1 MAMTPAMESIFANAQ
16 QNAASLIETA
26 TLAINA
32 KVNTVEEAEAM
43 IQELSSEAV
52 KYNELLTCIM
62 NAMRQVES
70 GDMQKEEAAGIIA
83 PAVKE
88 LKDKCTAL
96 KIANVEAPGDDI
108 TEDEIATLRELII
121 GAKAAAEDRL
131 VAIRL
136 CDDCKVDPEV
146 ENELNPPEENG
157 EAFEFDPATEGI
169 ASFIQKMHTK
179 KVNKAKVTVLMD
191 SLKDKKT
198 DVIVKKVV
206 DAMKP
211 ALVAGADGLS
221 AIKRDVDEMQK
232 ADGGDPSKYEG
243 KLSSFDCVVKTISGV
258 GVGYIPDNPS
268 EGTGLAWIAVP
279 TKDRKGN
286 VVGTVIT
293 VRTACEYILNPI
305 KESEVTEAM
314 EAYEEIA
321 EEATILAAQYVNTTE
336 CKTAKALYQ
345 NAKKLYSMGSK
356 DKALEYMKKAE
367 ALYKSCLKKL
377 LTESGKFEKAE
388 RTDTIKKL
396 NSSSAIRHNVT
407 RTDSLSFAIARS
419 KLENKIDRCT
429 AHILQWTTKA
439 GKETYQQTLDQLK
452 ADREQAKAAKKAA
465 KATTE
470 SLNEMED
477 FSMDFTEAYESYIDS
492 TMMEY
497 VDYEAATEGANT
509 DARKLRKNYAKEVR
523 KLSKEAKKNYKAGN
537 YTAAKNMYNQC
548 ADMAKQL
555 AADVNSIKQTVGQ
568 VQIGNILHQLKVFG
582 SCLMVGGLITSIKE
596 DQNKIQNQINAL
608 NNAGGSMSNA
618 DLNKYTRD
626 IINYANKMAD
636 KFKKLADKA
645 AKGELASVTATESFD
660 YSEFMF
666 ACESMM
672 DELQME
678 LDTAYAMESDG
689 EESDSSDAAPSKI
702 SSKLRGLFSKL
713 AKAVKHG
720 DDAEADKIESEINDT
735 VDQIDESADSEEKK
749 KGMST
754 ATKVGMA
761 AAAAA
766 LIATGAVVAGKA
778 MKKKAGGSS
787 SSGST
792 ALVPIPAGKMALKQ
806 AAKTVRAQKPIP
818 TTAIVDGKKVGSR
831 GIGKKVAAGAGAA
844 AAITGAAVGGK
855 KLYDRAKAKKAAKD
869 ATENA
874 EEAYG
879 IPAYDMYELIMEAF
893 DSADDYD
900 TSDEGFAA
908 QLEAM
913 FD

>member
-157 EAFEFDPATEGI
+157 EAFDGDVSME
-169 ASFIQKMHTK
+169 SF
-179 KVNKAKVTVLMD
+179 
-191 SLKDKKT
+191 
-198 DVIVKKVV
+198 
-206 DAMKP
+206 
-211 ALVAGADGLS
+211 
-221 AIKRDVDEMQK
+221 
-232 ADGGDPSKYEG
+232 
-243 KLSSFDCVVKTISGV
+243 
-258 GVGYIPDNPS
+258 
-268 EGTGLAWIAVP
+268 
-279 TKDRKGN
+279 
-286 VVGTVIT
+286 
-293 VRTACEYILNPI
+293 
-305 KESEVTEAM
+305 
-314 EAYEEIA
+314 EEIA
-321 EEATILAAQYVNTTE
+321 IEAANLASKYVNTTE

-367 ALYKSCLKKL
+367 ALYKGCLKKL

-388 RTDTIKKL
+388 RTDTIKTL

-452 ADREQAKAAKKAA
+452 ADREQAKTAKKAA

-582 SCLMVGGLITSIKE
+582 SCLMVGGLITAIKE

-645 AKGELASVTATESFD
+645 AKGELSSVTATESFD

-818 TTAIVDGKKVGSR
+818 TTAIVDGKKVGGR
-831 GIGKKVAAGAGAA
+831 GIGKKVAAGVGAA
-844 AAITGAAVGGK
+844 AATAGAAVGGK

-869 ATENA
+869 AAENA

-893 DSADDYD
+893 DSADEDYD

>member
-1 MAMTPAMESIFANAQ
+1 
-16 QNAASLIETA
+16 
-26 TLAINA
+26 
-32 KVNTVEEAEAM
+32 
-43 IQELSSEAV
+43 
-52 KYNELLTCIM
+52 
-62 NAMRQVES
+62 
-70 GDMQKEEAAGIIA
+70 
-83 PAVKE
+83 
-88 LKDKCTAL
+88 
-96 KIANVEAPGDDI
+96 
-108 TEDEIATLRELII
+108 
-121 GAKAAAEDRL
+121 
-131 VAIRL
+131 
-136 CDDCKVDPEV
+136 
-146 ENELNPPEENG
+146 
-157 EAFEFDPATEGI
+157 
-169 ASFIQKMHTK
+169 
-179 KVNKAKVTVLMD
+179 
-191 SLKDKKT
+191 
-198 DVIVKKVV
+198 
-206 DAMKP
+206 
-211 ALVAGADGLS
+211 
-221 AIKRDVDEMQK
+221 
-232 ADGGDPSKYEG
+232 
-243 KLSSFDCVVKTISGV
+243 
-258 GVGYIPDNPS
+258 
-268 EGTGLAWIAVP
+268 
-279 TKDRKGN
+279 
-286 VVGTVIT
+286 
-293 VRTACEYILNPI
+293 
-305 KESEVTEAM
+305 
-314 EAYEEIA
+314 
-321 EEATILAAQYVNTTE
+321 
-336 CKTAKALYQ
+336 
-345 NAKKLYSMGSK
+345 
-356 DKALEYMKKAE
+356 
-367 ALYKSCLKKL
+367 
-377 LTESGKFEKAE
+377 
-388 RTDTIKKL
+388 
-396 NSSSAIRHNVT
+396 
-407 RTDSLSFAIARS
+407 
-419 KLENKIDRCT
+419 
-429 AHILQWTTKA
+429 
-439 GKETYQQTLDQLK
+439 
-452 ADREQAKAAKKAA
+452 
-465 KATTE
+465 
-470 SLNEMED
+470 
-477 FSMDFTEAYESYIDS
+477 MDFTEAYESYIDS

-523 KLSKEAKKNYKAGN
+523 KLAKEAKKNYKAGN

-568 VQIGNILHQLKVFG
+568 VQIGNILHQLKVIG
-582 SCLMVGGLITSIKE
+582 STLLIGGLITNIKE

-787 SSGST
+787 T
-792 ALVPIPAGKMALKQ
+792 ALVPVPAGKMALKQ

-818 TTAIVDGKKVGSR
+818 TTAIVDGKKVGGR
-831 GIGKKVAAGAGAA
+831 GIGKKVAAGVGAA
-844 AAITGAAVGGK
+844 AATAGAAVGGK

-869 ATENA
+869 AAENA

-893 DSADDYD
+893 DSADEDYD

>member
-146 ENELNPPEENG
+146 ENELNPPEEHG
-157 EAFEFDPATEGI
+157 DAFEFDPATEGI
-169 ASFIQKMHTK
+169 SGFVQKMHAK
-179 KVNKAKVTVLMD
+179 KVDKAKVTVLMD

-198 DVIVKKVV
+198 EAIVKKAI

-211 ALVAGADGLS
+211 SLVSGAEGLN
-221 AIKRDVDEMQK
+221 AVKRDVTELQNVD
-232 ADGGDPSKYEG
+232 GDPSKFEG
-243 KLSSFDCVVKTISGV
+243 RLSSFDYVVKTISGV
-258 GVGYIPDNPS
+258 GVGYIPADPS
-268 EGTGLAWIAVP
+268 NGTGLAQIMVP
-279 TKDRKGN
+279 TKNRKGEIE
-286 VVGTVIT
+286 GTVMT
-293 VRTACEYILNPI
+293 VRHVCELILNPI
-305 KESEVTEAM
+305 KEADVTEAM
-314 EAYEEIA
+314 EAYEDIA
-321 EEATILAAQYVNTTE
+321 EEATFLASKYVNTTE

-367 ALYKSCLKKL
+367 ALYKGCLKKL

-465 KATTE
+465 KATE
-470 SLNEMED
+470 NYEMED
-477 FSMDFTEAYESYIDS
+477 N
-492 TMMEY
+492 TMF
-497 VDYEAATEGANT
+497 
-509 DARKLRKNYAKEVR
+509 NY
-523 KLSKEAKKNYKAGN
+523 
-537 YTAAKNMYNQC
+537 
-548 ADMAKQL
+548 D
-555 AADVNSIKQTVGQ
+555 
-568 VQIGNILHQLKVFG
+568 
-582 SCLMVGGLITSIKE
+582 
-596 DQNKIQNQINAL
+596 
-608 NNAGGSMSNA
+608 
-618 DLNKYTRD
+618 
-626 IINYANKMAD
+626 
-636 KFKKLADKA
+636 
-645 AKGELASVTATESFD
+645 
-660 YSEFMF
+660 EFMF
-666 ACESMM
+666 AAESYM
-672 DELQME
+672 DELQLE
-678 LDTAYAMESDG
+678 LDTDFAMEADG
-689 EESDSSDAAPSKI
+689 VEDTSEAPSTI
-702 SSKLRGLFSKL
+702 ANKLRSAL
-713 AKAVKHG
+713 AKFKSAFKRG
-720 DDAEADKIESEINDT
+720 DKAAAEEAQKEVEAAADEMAAAEDG
-735 VDQIDESADSEEKK
+735 ADEKK
-749 KGMST
+749 KSGLSKAAKIGLT
-754 ATKVGMA
+754 AAGTVAAVAGLTAAGIAISQKAKGEKVDIKGGAKAIKQTIGTAMHNFSENQKNA
-761 AAAAA
+761 AASRAVGREEAKQAKLEERNRRADQYFIDQTEKGRAAQIAKDNKAAA
-766 LIATGAVVAGKA
+766 KYN
-778 MKKKAGGSS
+778 
-787 SSGST
+787 
-792 ALVPIPAGKMALKQ
+792 
-806 AAKTVRAQKPIP
+806 AQK
-818 TTAIVDGKKVGSR
+818 VKD
-831 GIGKKVAAGAGAA
+831 
-844 AAITGAAVGGK
+844 
-855 KLYDRAKAKKAAKD
+855 AKKAAKAAD
-869 ATENA
+869 KLAKIQA
-874 EEAYG
+874 KKA
-879 IPAYDMYELIMEAF
+879 AKAAKEAF
-893 DSADDYD
+893 GVSEFDAYEVILEAI
-900 TSDEGFAA
+900 TSDMIDDADA
-908 QLEAM
+908 DLASAIEAM
-913 FD
+913 L

>member
-146 ENELNPPEENG
+146 ENELNPPEEHG
-157 EAFEFDPATEGI
+157 DAFEFDPATEGI
-169 ASFIQKMHTK
+169 SGFVQKMHAK
-179 KVNKAKVTVLMD
+179 KVDKAKVTVLMD

-198 DVIVKKVV
+198 EAIVKKAI

-211 ALVAGADGLS
+211 SLVSGAEGLN
-221 AIKRDVDEMQK
+221 AVKRDVTELQNVD
-232 ADGGDPSKYEG
+232 GDPSKFEG
-243 KLSSFDCVVKTISGV
+243 RLSSFDYVVKTISGV
-258 GVGYIPDNPS
+258 GVGYIPADPS
-268 EGTGLAWIAVP
+268 NGTGLAQIMVP
-279 TKDRKGN
+279 TKNRKGEIE
-286 VVGTVIT
+286 GTVMT
-293 VRTACEYILNPI
+293 VRHVCELILNPI
-305 KESEVTEAM
+305 KEADVTEAM
-314 EAYEEIA
+314 EAYEDIA
-321 EEATILAAQYVNTTE
+321 EEATFLASKYVNTTE

-367 ALYKSCLKKL
+367 ALYKGCLKKL

-523 KLSKEAKKNYKAGN
+523 KLAKEAKKNYKAGN

-568 VQIGNILHQLKVFG
+568 VQIGNILHQLKVIG
-582 SCLMVGGLITSIKE
+582 STLLIGGLITNIKE

-818 TTAIVDGKKVGSR
+818 TTAIVDGKKVGGR
-831 GIGKKVAAGAGAA
+831 GIGKKVAAGVGAA
-844 AAITGAAVGGK
+844 AATAGAAVGGK

-869 ATENA
+869 AAENA

>member
-32 KVNTVEEAEAM
+32 KVNTIEEAEAM

-52 KYNELLTCIM
+52 KFNELLTCIM

-169 ASFIQKMHTK
+169 SSFIQKMHAK

-198 DVIVKKVV
+198 DAIVKKVI

-221 AIKRDVDEMQK
+221 VIKHDVDEMQK
-232 ADGGDPSKYEG
+232 ADGGDASKFEG

-258 GVGYIPDNPS
+258 GVGYIPENPS
-268 EGTGLAWIAVP
+268 DGTGLAWIAVP

-286 VVGTVIT
+286 VISTVIT

-321 EEATILAAQYVNTTE
+321 EEAAFLAAQYVNTTE

-356 DKALEYMKKAE
+356 EKALEYMKKAKD
-367 ALYKSCLKKL
+367 LYDKCLKKL
-377 LTESGKFEKAE
+377 LNESGKFERAE
-388 RTDTIKKL
+388 RVDPIKKHGGT
-396 NSSSAIRHNVT
+396 ATIRHNVT
-407 RTDSLSFAIARS
+407 RTDSLTFAIARS

-465 KATTE
+465 KATE
-470 SLNEMED
+470 NYEMED
-477 FSMDFTEAYESYIDS
+477 N
-492 TMMEY
+492 TMF
-497 VDYEAATEGANT
+497 
-509 DARKLRKNYAKEVR
+509 NY
-523 KLSKEAKKNYKAGN
+523 
-537 YTAAKNMYNQC
+537 
-548 ADMAKQL
+548 D
-555 AADVNSIKQTVGQ
+555 
-568 VQIGNILHQLKVFG
+568 
-582 SCLMVGGLITSIKE
+582 
-596 DQNKIQNQINAL
+596 
-608 NNAGGSMSNA
+608 
-618 DLNKYTRD
+618 
-626 IINYANKMAD
+626 
-636 KFKKLADKA
+636 
-645 AKGELASVTATESFD
+645 
-660 YSEFMF
+660 EFMF
-666 ACESMM
+666 AAESYM
-672 DELQME
+672 DELQLE
-678 LDTAYAMESDG
+678 LDTDFAMEADG
-689 EESDSSDAAPSKI
+689 VEDTSEAPSTI
-702 SSKLRGLFSKL
+702 ANKLRSAL
-713 AKAVKHG
+713 AKFKSAFKRG
-720 DDAEADKIESEINDT
+720 DKAAAEEAQKEVEAAADEMAAAEDG
-735 VDQIDESADSEEKK
+735 ADEKK
-749 KGMST
+749 KSGLSKAAKIGLT
-754 ATKVGMA
+754 AAGTVAAVAGLTAAGIAISQKAKGEKVDIKGGAKAIKQTIGTAMHNFSENQKNA
-761 AAAAA
+761 AASRAVGREEAKQAKLEERNRRADQYFIDQTEKGRAAQIAKDNKAAA
-766 LIATGAVVAGKA
+766 KYN
-778 MKKKAGGSS
+778 
-787 SSGST
+787 
-792 ALVPIPAGKMALKQ
+792 
-806 AAKTVRAQKPIP
+806 AQK
-818 TTAIVDGKKVGSR
+818 VKD
-831 GIGKKVAAGAGAA
+831 
-844 AAITGAAVGGK
+844 
-855 KLYDRAKAKKAAKD
+855 AKKAAKAAD
-869 ATENA
+869 KLAKIQA
-874 EEAYG
+874 KKA
-879 IPAYDMYELIMEAF
+879 AKAAKEAF
-893 DSADDYD
+893 GISEFDAYEVILEAITADDIDTYD
-900 TSDEGFAA
+900 ADLTSAIESM
-908 QLEAM
+908 L
-913 FD
+913 

>member
-32 KVNTVEEAEAM
+32 KVNTIEEAEAM

-52 KYNELLTCIM
+52 KFNELLTCIM

-121 GAKAAAEDRL
+121 GTKAAAEDRL

-169 ASFIQKMHTK
+169 SSFIQKMHAK

-198 DVIVKKVV
+198 EAIVKKVV

-221 AIKRDVDEMQK
+221 TIKHDVDEMQK
-232 ADGGDPSKYEG
+232 ADGGDASKYEG
-243 KLSSFDCVVKTISGV
+243 KLSSFDYVVKTISGV
-258 GVGYIPDNPS
+258 GVGYIPENPS
-268 EGTGLAWIAVP
+268 EGTGLAQIMVP
-279 TKDRKGN
+279 TKDRKDN

-321 EEATILAAQYVNTTE
+321 EEAAFLAAQYVNTTE

-356 DKALEYMKKAE
+356 EKALEYMKKAKD
-367 ALYKSCLKKL
+367 LYDKCLKKL
-377 LTESGKFEKAE
+377 LNESGKFERAE
-388 RTDTIKKL
+388 RVDPIKKHGGT
-396 NSSSAIRHNVT
+396 ATIRHNVT
-407 RTDSLSFAIARS
+407 RTDSLTFAIARS

-465 KATTE
+465 KATE
-470 SLNEMED
+470 NYEMED
-477 FSMDFTEAYESYIDS
+477 N
-492 TMMEY
+492 TMF
-497 VDYEAATEGANT
+497 
-509 DARKLRKNYAKEVR
+509 NY
-523 KLSKEAKKNYKAGN
+523 
-537 YTAAKNMYNQC
+537 
-548 ADMAKQL
+548 D
-555 AADVNSIKQTVGQ
+555 
-568 VQIGNILHQLKVFG
+568 
-582 SCLMVGGLITSIKE
+582 
-596 DQNKIQNQINAL
+596 
-608 NNAGGSMSNA
+608 
-618 DLNKYTRD
+618 
-626 IINYANKMAD
+626 
-636 KFKKLADKA
+636 
-645 AKGELASVTATESFD
+645 
-660 YSEFMF
+660 EFMF
-666 ACESMM
+666 AAESYM
-672 DELQME
+672 DELQLE
-678 LDTAYAMESDG
+678 LDTDFAMEADG
-689 EESDSSDAAPSKI
+689 VEDTSEAPSTI
-702 SSKLRGLFSKL
+702 ANKLRSAL
-713 AKAVKHG
+713 AKFKSAFKRG
-720 DDAEADKIESEINDT
+720 DKAAAEEAQKEVEAAADEMAAAEDG
-735 VDQIDESADSEEKK
+735 ADEKK
-749 KGMST
+749 KSGLSKAAKIGLT
-754 ATKVGMA
+754 AAGTVAAVAGLTAAGIAISQKAKGEKVDIKGGAKAIKQTIGTAMHNFSENQKNA
-761 AAAAA
+761 AASRAVGREEAKQAKLEERNRRADQYFIDQTEKGRAAQIAKDNKAAA
-766 LIATGAVVAGKA
+766 KYN
-778 MKKKAGGSS
+778 
-787 SSGST
+787 
-792 ALVPIPAGKMALKQ
+792 
-806 AAKTVRAQKPIP
+806 AQK
-818 TTAIVDGKKVGSR
+818 VKD
-831 GIGKKVAAGAGAA
+831 
-844 AAITGAAVGGK
+844 
-855 KLYDRAKAKKAAKD
+855 AKKAAKAAD
-869 ATENA
+869 KLAKIQA
-874 EEAYG
+874 KKA
-879 IPAYDMYELIMEAF
+879 AKAAKEAF
-893 DSADDYD
+893 GVSEFDAYEVILEAI
-900 TSDEGFAA
+900 TSDMIDDADADLASAIESM
-908 QLEAM
+908 L
-913 FD
+913 

>member
-32 KVNTVEEAEAM
+32 KVNTIEEAEAM

-52 KYNELLTCIM
+52 KFNELLTCIM

-198 DVIVKKVV
+198 EAIVKKVI

-232 ADGGDPSKYEG
+232 ADGGDASKYEG

-286 VVGTVIT
+286 AVSTVIT

-321 EEATILAAQYVNTTE
+321 EEAAFLAHQYVNTTE

-356 DKALEYMKKAE
+356 EKALEYMKKAKD
-367 ALYKSCLKKL
+367 LYDKCLKKL
-377 LTESGKFEKAE
+377 LNESGKFERAE
-388 RTDTIKKL
+388 RVDPIKKHGGT
-396 NSSSAIRHNVT
+396 ATIRHNVT
-407 RTDSLSFAIARS
+407 RTDSLTFAIARS

-465 KATTE
+465 KATE
-470 SLNEMED
+470 NYEMED
-477 FSMDFTEAYESYIDS
+477 N
-492 TMMEY
+492 TMF
-497 VDYEAATEGANT
+497 
-509 DARKLRKNYAKEVR
+509 NY
-523 KLSKEAKKNYKAGN
+523 
-537 YTAAKNMYNQC
+537 
-548 ADMAKQL
+548 D
-555 AADVNSIKQTVGQ
+555 
-568 VQIGNILHQLKVFG
+568 
-582 SCLMVGGLITSIKE
+582 
-596 DQNKIQNQINAL
+596 
-608 NNAGGSMSNA
+608 
-618 DLNKYTRD
+618 
-626 IINYANKMAD
+626 
-636 KFKKLADKA
+636 
-645 AKGELASVTATESFD
+645 
-660 YSEFMF
+660 EFMF
-666 ACESMM
+666 AAESYM
-672 DELQME
+672 DELQLE
-678 LDTAYAMESDG
+678 LDTDFAMEADG
-689 EESDSSDAAPSKI
+689 VEDTSEAPSTI
-702 SSKLRGLFSKL
+702 ANKLRSAL
-713 AKAVKHG
+713 AKFKSAFKRG
-720 DDAEADKIESEINDT
+720 DKAAAEEAQKEVEAAADEMAAAEDG
-735 VDQIDESADSEEKK
+735 ADEKK
-749 KGMST
+749 KSGLSKAAKIGLT
-754 ATKVGMA
+754 AAGTVAAVAGLTAAGIAISQKAKGEKVDIKGGAKAIKQTIGTAMHNFSENQKNA
-761 AAAAA
+761 AASRAVGREEAKQAKLEERNRRADQYFIDQTEKGRAAQIAKDNKAAA
-766 LIATGAVVAGKA
+766 KYN
-778 MKKKAGGSS
+778 
-787 SSGST
+787 
-792 ALVPIPAGKMALKQ
+792 
-806 AAKTVRAQKPIP
+806 AQK
-818 TTAIVDGKKVGSR
+818 VKD
-831 GIGKKVAAGAGAA
+831 
-844 AAITGAAVGGK
+844 
-855 KLYDRAKAKKAAKD
+855 AKKAAKAAD
-869 ATENA
+869 KLAKIQA
-874 EEAYG
+874 KKA
-879 IPAYDMYELIMEAF
+879 AKAAKEAF
-893 DSADDYD
+893 GVSEFDAYEVILEAI
-900 TSDEGFAA
+900 TSDMIDDADA
-908 QLEAM
+908 DLASAIEAM
-913 FD
+913 L

>member
-32 KVNTVEEAEAM
+32 KVNTIEEAEAM

-52 KYNELLTCIM
+52 KFNELLTCIM

-169 ASFIQKMHTK
+169 SSFIQKMHAK

-198 DVIVKKVV
+198 EAIVKKVV

-232 ADGGDPSKYEG
+232 VDGDPSKFEG

-258 GVGYIPDNPS
+258 GVGYIPENPS
-268 EGTGLAWIAVP
+268 DGTGLAWIAVP

-286 VVGTVIT
+286 VISTVIT

-321 EEATILAAQYVNTTE
+321 EEAAFLAAQYVNTTE

-356 DKALEYMKKAE
+356 EKALEYMKKAKD
-367 ALYKSCLKKL
+367 LYDKCLKKL
-377 LTESGKFEKAE
+377 LNESGKFERAE
-388 RTDTIKKL
+388 RVDPIKKHGGT
-396 NSSSAIRHNVT
+396 ATIRHNVT
-407 RTDSLSFAIARS
+407 RTDSLTFAIARS

-465 KATTE
+465 KATE
-470 SLNEMED
+470 NYEMED
-477 FSMDFTEAYESYIDS
+477 N
-492 TMMEY
+492 TMF
-497 VDYEAATEGANT
+497 
-509 DARKLRKNYAKEVR
+509 NY
-523 KLSKEAKKNYKAGN
+523 
-537 YTAAKNMYNQC
+537 
-548 ADMAKQL
+548 D
-555 AADVNSIKQTVGQ
+555 
-568 VQIGNILHQLKVFG
+568 
-582 SCLMVGGLITSIKE
+582 
-596 DQNKIQNQINAL
+596 
-608 NNAGGSMSNA
+608 
-618 DLNKYTRD
+618 
-626 IINYANKMAD
+626 
-636 KFKKLADKA
+636 
-645 AKGELASVTATESFD
+645 
-660 YSEFMF
+660 EFMF
-666 ACESMM
+666 AAESYM
-672 DELQME
+672 DELQLE
-678 LDTAYAMESDG
+678 LDTDFAMEADG
-689 EESDSSDAAPSKI
+689 VEDTSEAPSTI
-702 SSKLRGLFSKL
+702 ANKLRSAL
-713 AKAVKHG
+713 AKFKSAFKRG
-720 DDAEADKIESEINDT
+720 DKAAAEEAQKEVEAAADEMAAAEDG
-735 VDQIDESADSEEKK
+735 ADEKK
-749 KGMST
+749 KSGLSKAAKIGLT
-754 ATKVGMA
+754 AAGTVAAVAGLTAAGIAISQKAKGEKVDIKGGAKAIKQTIGTAMHNFSENQKNA
-761 AAAAA
+761 AASRAVGREEAKQAKLEERNRRADQYFIDQTEKGRAAQIAKDNKAAA
-766 LIATGAVVAGKA
+766 KYN
-778 MKKKAGGSS
+778 
-787 SSGST
+787 
-792 ALVPIPAGKMALKQ
+792 
-806 AAKTVRAQKPIP
+806 AQK
-818 TTAIVDGKKVGSR
+818 VKD
-831 GIGKKVAAGAGAA
+831 
-844 AAITGAAVGGK
+844 
-855 KLYDRAKAKKAAKD
+855 AKKAAKAAD
-869 ATENA
+869 KLAKIQA
-874 EEAYG
+874 KKA
-879 IPAYDMYELIMEAF
+879 AKAAKEAF
-893 DSADDYD
+893 GVSEFDAYEVILEAI
-900 TSDEGFAA
+900 TSDMIDDADA
-908 QLEAM
+908 DLASAIEAM
-913 FD
+913 L

>member
-32 KVNTVEEAEAM
+32 KVNTIEEAEAM

-52 KYNELLTCIM
+52 KFNELLTCIM

-232 ADGGDPSKYEG
+232 ADGGDASKYED
-243 KLSSFDCVVKTISGV
+243 KLSSFDYVVKTISGV
-258 GVGYIPDNPS
+258 GVGYIPENPS
-268 EGTGLAWIAVP
+268 KGTGLAQIMVP

-286 VVGTVIT
+286 VIGTVIT

-345 NAKKLYSMGSK
+345 NAKKLYSIGSK
-356 DKALEYMKKAE
+356 EKALEYMKKAKS
-367 ALYKSCLKKL
+367 LYEGCLKKL
-377 LTESGKFEKAE
+377 LNESGKFEKAE
-388 RTDTIKKL
+388 RTDTIKK
-396 NSSSAIRHNVT
+396 NSGTSAIRHNVT
-407 RTDSLSFAIARS
+407 RTDSLTFAIARS
-419 KLENKIDRCT
+419 KLETKIDRCT

-465 KATTE
+465 KANE
-470 SLNEMED
+470 NYEMED
-477 FSMDFTEAYESYIDS
+477 N
-492 TMMEY
+492 TMF
-497 VDYEAATEGANT
+497 
-509 DARKLRKNYAKEVR
+509 NY
-523 KLSKEAKKNYKAGN
+523 
-537 YTAAKNMYNQC
+537 
-548 ADMAKQL
+548 D
-555 AADVNSIKQTVGQ
+555 
-568 VQIGNILHQLKVFG
+568 
-582 SCLMVGGLITSIKE
+582 
-596 DQNKIQNQINAL
+596 
-608 NNAGGSMSNA
+608 
-618 DLNKYTRD
+618 
-626 IINYANKMAD
+626 
-636 KFKKLADKA
+636 
-645 AKGELASVTATESFD
+645 
-660 YSEFMF
+660 EFMF
-666 ACESMM
+666 AAESYM
-672 DELQME
+672 DELQLE
-678 LDTAYAMESDG
+678 LDTDFAMEADG
-689 EESDSSDAAPSKI
+689 VEDTSEAPSTI
-702 SSKLRGLFSKL
+702 ANKLRSAL
-713 AKAVKHG
+713 AKFKSAFKRG
-720 DDAEADKIESEINDT
+720 DKAAAEEAQKEVEAAADEMAAAEDG
-735 VDQIDESADSEEKK
+735 ADEKK
-749 KGMST
+749 KSGLSKAAKIGLT
-754 ATKVGMA
+754 AAGTVAAVAGLTAAGIAISQKAKGEKVDIKGGAKAIKQTIGTAMHNFSENQKNA
-761 AAAAA
+761 AASRAVGREEAKQAKLEERNRRADQYFIDQTEKGHAAQIAKDNKAAA
-766 LIATGAVVAGKA
+766 KYN
-778 MKKKAGGSS
+778 
-787 SSGST
+787 
-792 ALVPIPAGKMALKQ
+792 
-806 AAKTVRAQKPIP
+806 AQK
-818 TTAIVDGKKVGSR
+818 VKD
-831 GIGKKVAAGAGAA
+831 
-844 AAITGAAVGGK
+844 
-855 KLYDRAKAKKAAKD
+855 AKKAAKAAD
-869 ATENA
+869 KLAKIQA
-874 EEAYG
+874 KKA
-879 IPAYDMYELIMEAF
+879 AKAAKEAF
-893 DSADDYD
+893 GISEFDAYEVILEAI
-900 TSDEGFAA
+900 TSDMIDDADA
-908 QLEAM
+908 DLASAIEAM
-913 FD
+913 L

>member
-32 KVNTVEEAEAM
+32 KVNTIEEAEAM

-52 KYNELLTCIM
+52 KFNELLTCIM

-169 ASFIQKMHTK
+169 SSFIQKMHAK

-198 DVIVKKVV
+198 DAIVKKVV

-232 ADGGDPSKYEG
+232 ADGGDASKYEG

-258 GVGYIPDNPS
+258 GVGYIPENPS
-268 EGTGLAWIAVP
+268 DGTGLAWIAVP

-286 VVGTVIT
+286 VISTVIT

-356 DKALEYMKKAE
+356 EKALEYMKKAKD
-367 ALYKSCLKKL
+367 LYDKCLKKL
-377 LTESGKFEKAE
+377 LNESGKFERAE
-388 RTDTIKKL
+388 RVDPIKKHGGT
-396 NSSSAIRHNVT
+396 ATIRHNVT
-407 RTDSLSFAIARS
+407 RTDSLTFAIARS

-465 KATTE
+465 KATE
-470 SLNEMED
+470 NYEMED
-477 FSMDFTEAYESYIDS
+477 N
-492 TMMEY
+492 TMF
-497 VDYEAATEGANT
+497 
-509 DARKLRKNYAKEVR
+509 NY
-523 KLSKEAKKNYKAGN
+523 
-537 YTAAKNMYNQC
+537 
-548 ADMAKQL
+548 D
-555 AADVNSIKQTVGQ
+555 
-568 VQIGNILHQLKVFG
+568 
-582 SCLMVGGLITSIKE
+582 
-596 DQNKIQNQINAL
+596 
-608 NNAGGSMSNA
+608 
-618 DLNKYTRD
+618 
-626 IINYANKMAD
+626 
-636 KFKKLADKA
+636 
-645 AKGELASVTATESFD
+645 
-660 YSEFMF
+660 EFMF
-666 ACESMM
+666 AAESYM
-672 DELQME
+672 DELQLE
-678 LDTAYAMESDG
+678 LDTDFAMEADG
-689 EESDSSDAAPSKI
+689 VEDTSEAPSTI
-702 SSKLRGLFSKL
+702 ANKLRSAL
-713 AKAVKHG
+713 AKFKSAFKRG
-720 DDAEADKIESEINDT
+720 DKAAAEEAQKEVEAAADEMAAAEDG
-735 VDQIDESADSEEKK
+735 ADEKK
-749 KGMST
+749 KSGLSKAAKIGLT
-754 ATKVGMA
+754 AAGTVAAVAGLTAAGIAISQKAKGEKVDIKGGAKAIKQTIGTAMHNFSENQKNA
-761 AAAAA
+761 AASRAVGREEAKQAKLEERNRRADQYFIDQTDKGRAAQIAKDNKAAA
-766 LIATGAVVAGKA
+766 KYN
-778 MKKKAGGSS
+778 
-787 SSGST
+787 
-792 ALVPIPAGKMALKQ
+792 
-806 AAKTVRAQKPIP
+806 AQK
-818 TTAIVDGKKVGSR
+818 VKD
-831 GIGKKVAAGAGAA
+831 
-844 AAITGAAVGGK
+844 
-855 KLYDRAKAKKAAKD
+855 AKKAAKAAD
-869 ATENA
+869 KLAKIQA
-874 EEAYG
+874 KKA
-879 IPAYDMYELIMEAF
+879 AKAAKEAF
-893 DSADDYD
+893 GVSEFDAYEVILEAI
-900 TSDEGFAA
+900 TSDMIDDADA
-908 QLEAM
+908 DLASAIEAM
-913 FD
+913 L

>member
-1 MAMTPAMESIFANAQ
+1 
-16 QNAASLIETA
+16 
-26 TLAINA
+26 
-32 KVNTVEEAEAM
+32 
-43 IQELSSEAV
+43 
-52 KYNELLTCIM
+52 
-62 NAMRQVES
+62 
-70 GDMQKEEAAGIIA
+70 
-83 PAVKE
+83 
-88 LKDKCTAL
+88 
-96 KIANVEAPGDDI
+96 
-108 TEDEIATLRELII
+108 
-121 GAKAAAEDRL
+121 
-131 VAIRL
+131 
-136 CDDCKVDPEV
+136 
-146 ENELNPPEENG
+146 
-157 EAFEFDPATEGI
+157 
-169 ASFIQKMHTK
+169 
-179 KVNKAKVTVLMD
+179 
-191 SLKDKKT
+191 
-198 DVIVKKVV
+198 
-206 DAMKP
+206 
-211 ALVAGADGLS
+211 
-221 AIKRDVDEMQK
+221 
-232 ADGGDPSKYEG
+232 
-243 KLSSFDCVVKTISGV
+243 
-258 GVGYIPDNPS
+258 
-268 EGTGLAWIAVP
+268 
-279 TKDRKGN
+279 
-286 VVGTVIT
+286 
-293 VRTACEYILNPI
+293 
-305 KESEVTEAM
+305 
-314 EAYEEIA
+314 
-321 EEATILAAQYVNTTE
+321 
-336 CKTAKALYQ
+336 
-345 NAKKLYSMGSK
+345 
-356 DKALEYMKKAE
+356 
-367 ALYKSCLKKL
+367 
-377 LTESGKFEKAE
+377 
-388 RTDTIKKL
+388 
-396 NSSSAIRHNVT
+396 
-407 RTDSLSFAIARS
+407 
-419 KLENKIDRCT
+419 
-429 AHILQWTTKA
+429 
-439 GKETYQQTLDQLK
+439 
-452 ADREQAKAAKKAA
+452 
-465 KATTE
+465 
-470 SLNEMED
+470 
-477 FSMDFTEAYESYIDS
+477 MDFTEAYESYIDS

-523 KLSKEAKKNYKAGN
+523 KLAKEAKKNYKAGN

-568 VQIGNILHQLKVFG
+568 VQIGNILHQLKVIG
-582 SCLMVGGLITSIKE
+582 STLLIGGLITNIKE

-720 DDAEADKIESEINDT
+720 DDAEADKIESEINNT

-818 TTAIVDGKKVGSR
+818 TTAIVDGKKVG
-831 GIGKKVAAGAGAA
+831 GKKVPFAAKAGGALAGGTAVGLG
-844 AAITGAAVGGK
+844 IRAAVDK
-855 KLYDRAKAKKAAKD
+855 KKAKKAAKD
-869 ATENA
+869 AAENA

-893 DSADDYD
+893 DAVDEDYD

>member
-32 KVNTVEEAEAM
+32 KVNTIEEAEAM

-52 KYNELLTCIM
+52 KFNELLTCIM

-169 ASFIQKMHTK
+169 SSFIQKMHAK

-198 DVIVKKVV
+198 DAIVKKVV

-243 KLSSFDCVVKTISGV
+243 KLSSFDYVVKTISGV
-258 GVGYIPDNPS
+258 GVGYIPENPS
-268 EGTGLAWIAVP
+268 EGTGLAQIMVP
-279 TKDRKGN
+279 TKDRKDN

-356 DKALEYMKKAE
+356 EKALEYMKKAKS
-367 ALYKSCLKKL
+367 LYEGCLKKL
-377 LTESGKFEKAE
+377 LNESGKFEKAE
-388 RTDTIKKL
+388 RTDTIKK
-396 NSSSAIRHNVT
+396 NSGTSAIRHNVT
-407 RTDSLSFAIARS
+407 RTDSLTFAIARS
-419 KLENKIDRCT
+419 KLETKIDRCT

-465 KATTE
+465 KATE
-470 SLNEMED
+470 NYEMED
-477 FSMDFTEAYESYIDS
+477 N
-492 TMMEY
+492 TMF
-497 VDYEAATEGANT
+497 
-509 DARKLRKNYAKEVR
+509 NY
-523 KLSKEAKKNYKAGN
+523 
-537 YTAAKNMYNQC
+537 
-548 ADMAKQL
+548 D
-555 AADVNSIKQTVGQ
+555 
-568 VQIGNILHQLKVFG
+568 
-582 SCLMVGGLITSIKE
+582 
-596 DQNKIQNQINAL
+596 
-608 NNAGGSMSNA
+608 
-618 DLNKYTRD
+618 
-626 IINYANKMAD
+626 
-636 KFKKLADKA
+636 
-645 AKGELASVTATESFD
+645 
-660 YSEFMF
+660 EFMF
-666 ACESMM
+666 AAESYM
-672 DELQME
+672 DELQLE
-678 LDTAYAMESDG
+678 LDTDFAMEADG
-689 EESDSSDAAPSKI
+689 VEDTSEAPSTI
-702 SSKLRGLFSKL
+702 ANKLRSAL
-713 AKAVKHG
+713 AKFKSAFKRG
-720 DDAEADKIESEINDT
+720 DKAAAEEAQKEVEAAADEMAAAEDG
-735 VDQIDESADSEEKK
+735 ADEKK
-749 KGMST
+749 KSGLSKAAKIGLT
-754 ATKVGMA
+754 AAGTVAAVAGLTAAGIAISQKAKGEKVDIKGGAKAIKQTIGTAMHNFSENQKNA
-761 AAAAA
+761 AASRAVGREEAKQAKLEERNRRADQYFIDQTEKGRAAQIAKDNKAAA
-766 LIATGAVVAGKA
+766 KYN
-778 MKKKAGGSS
+778 
-787 SSGST
+787 
-792 ALVPIPAGKMALKQ
+792 
-806 AAKTVRAQKPIP
+806 AQK
-818 TTAIVDGKKVGSR
+818 VKD
-831 GIGKKVAAGAGAA
+831 
-844 AAITGAAVGGK
+844 
-855 KLYDRAKAKKAAKD
+855 AKKAAKAAD
-869 ATENA
+869 KLAKIQA
-874 EEAYG
+874 KKA
-879 IPAYDMYELIMEAF
+879 AKAAKEAF
-893 DSADDYD
+893 GVSEFDAYEVILEAI
-900 TSDEGFAA
+900 TSDMIDDADA
-908 QLEAM
+908 DLASAIEAM
-913 FD
+913 L

>member
-32 KVNTVEEAEAM
+32 KVNTIEEAEAM

-52 KYNELLTCIM
+52 KFNELLTCIM

-169 ASFIQKMHTK
+169 SSFIQKMHAK

-198 DVIVKKVV
+198 EAIVKKVI

-232 ADGGDPSKYEG
+232 ADGDPSKYEG
-243 KLSSFDCVVKTISGV
+243 KLSSFDYVVKTISGV
-258 GVGYIPDNPS
+258 GVGYIPENPS
-268 EGTGLAWIAVP
+268 EGTGLAQIMVP

-356 DKALEYMKKAE
+356 EKALEYMKKAKD
-367 ALYKSCLKKL
+367 LYDKCLKKL
-377 LTESGKFEKAE
+377 LNESGKFERAE
-388 RTDTIKKL
+388 RVDPIKKHGGT
-396 NSSSAIRHNVT
+396 ATIRHNVT
-407 RTDSLSFAIARS
+407 RTDSLTFAIARS

-465 KATTE
+465 KAKNKNT
-470 SLNEMED
+470 EME
-477 FSMDFTEAYESYIDS
+477 EN
-492 TMMEY
+492 TME
-497 VDYEAATEGANT
+497 NF
-509 DARKLRKNYAKEVR
+509 N
-523 KLSKEAKKNYKAGN
+523 
-537 YTAAKNMYNQC
+537 
-548 ADMAKQL
+548 
-555 AADVNSIKQTVGQ
+555 
-568 VQIGNILHQLKVFG
+568 
-582 SCLMVGGLITSIKE
+582 
-596 DQNKIQNQINAL
+596 
-608 NNAGGSMSNA
+608 
-618 DLNKYTRD
+618 
-626 IINYANKMAD
+626 
-636 KFKKLADKA
+636 
-645 AKGELASVTATESFD
+645 

-672 DELQME
+672 DELE
-678 LDTAYAMESDG
+678 LDLATSYAMEADG
-689 EESDSSDAAPSKI
+689 EEGAEDTKAPSKI
-702 SSKLRGLFSKL
+702 GAKLRSLFAKL
-713 AKAVKHG
+713 KSAAKRG
-720 DDAEADKIESEINDT
+720 DKAEAEQINAEIKAEAENLEAA
-735 VDQIDESADSEEKK
+735 VDEAPEEKK
-749 KGMST
+749 DGLSK
-754 ATKVGMA
+754 AAKVGLA
-761 AAAAA
+761 
-766 LIATGAVVAGKA
+766 
-778 MKKKAGGSS
+778 
-787 SSGST
+787 
-792 ALVPIPAGKMALKQ
+792 
-806 AAKTVRAQKPIP
+806 
-818 TTAIVDGKKVGSR
+818 
-831 GIGKKVAAGAGAA
+831 AGAA
-844 AAITGAAVGGK
+844 ALVAVTGMTIAGQAMQ
-855 KLYDRAKAKKAAKD
+855 KKAAKD
-869 ATENA
+869 GTDPKGAAKAIISASNQVVKAMTAPGKAVGSAVTKVKADNA
-874 EEAYG
+874 EVKNRVEMGSQGWAPGTKALKEHQKSIRKNVRAEQKARDRKAFSDKAKGVASTISSKLPKFGKKSTGEVSGTGDSMGYEAMEAYD
-879 IPAYDMYELIMEAF
+879 IYELIMEAY
-893 DSADDYD
+893 DAAMDDDFQYD
-900 TSDEGFAA
+900 DVEFAA

-913 FD
+913 M

>member
-32 KVNTVEEAEAM
+32 KVNTIEEAEAM

-52 KYNELLTCIM
+52 KFNELLTCIM

-169 ASFIQKMHTK
+169 ANFIQKMHTK

-198 DVIVKKVV
+198 EAIVKKVV

-232 ADGGDPSKYEG
+232 ADGDPSKYEG

-286 VVGTVIT
+286 VISTVIT

-321 EEATILAAQYVNTTE
+321 EEAAFLAHQYVNTTE
-336 CKTAKALYQ
+336 CKTAKALYE

-356 DKALEYMKKAE
+356 EKALEYMKKAKD
-367 ALYKSCLKKL
+367 LYDKCLKKL
-377 LTESGKFEKAE
+377 LNESGKFERAE
-388 RTDTIKKL
+388 RVDPIKKHGGT
-396 NSSSAIRHNVT
+396 ATIRHNVT
-407 RTDSLSFAIARS
+407 RTDSLTFAIARS

-465 KATTE
+465 KATE
-470 SLNEMED
+470 NYEMED
-477 FSMDFTEAYESYIDS
+477 N
-492 TMMEY
+492 TMF
-497 VDYEAATEGANT
+497 
-509 DARKLRKNYAKEVR
+509 NY
-523 KLSKEAKKNYKAGN
+523 
-537 YTAAKNMYNQC
+537 
-548 ADMAKQL
+548 D
-555 AADVNSIKQTVGQ
+555 
-568 VQIGNILHQLKVFG
+568 
-582 SCLMVGGLITSIKE
+582 
-596 DQNKIQNQINAL
+596 
-608 NNAGGSMSNA
+608 
-618 DLNKYTRD
+618 
-626 IINYANKMAD
+626 
-636 KFKKLADKA
+636 
-645 AKGELASVTATESFD
+645 
-660 YSEFMF
+660 EFMF
-666 ACESMM
+666 AAESYM
-672 DELQME
+672 DELQLE
-678 LDTAYAMESDG
+678 LDTDFAMEADG
-689 EESDSSDAAPSKI
+689 VEDTSEAPSTIANKLRSALAKFKSAFKRGDKAAAEEAQKEVDAA
-702 SSKLRGLFSKL
+702 
-713 AKAVKHG
+713 ADEMAA
-720 DDAEADKIESEINDT
+720 AEDGAD
-735 VDQIDESADSEEKK
+735 EKK
-749 KGMST
+749 KSGLSKAAKIGLT
-754 ATKVGMA
+754 AAGTVAAVAGLTAAGIAISQKAKGEKVDIKGGAKAIKQTIGTAMHNFSENQKNA
-761 AAAAA
+761 AASRAVGREEAKQAKLEERNRRADQYFIDQTEKGRAAQIAKDNKAAA
-766 LIATGAVVAGKA
+766 KYN
-778 MKKKAGGSS
+778 
-787 SSGST
+787 
-792 ALVPIPAGKMALKQ
+792 
-806 AAKTVRAQKPIP
+806 AQK
-818 TTAIVDGKKVGSR
+818 VKD
-831 GIGKKVAAGAGAA
+831 
-844 AAITGAAVGGK
+844 
-855 KLYDRAKAKKAAKD
+855 AKKAAKAAD
-869 ATENA
+869 KLAKIQA
-874 EEAYG
+874 KKA
-879 IPAYDMYELIMEAF
+879 AKAAKEAF
-893 DSADDYD
+893 GVSEFDAYEVILEAI
-900 TSDEGFAA
+900 TSDMIDDADADLASAIEDM
-908 QLEAM
+908 L
-913 FD
+913 

>member
-32 KVNTVEEAEAM
+32 KVNTIEEAEAM

-52 KYNELLTCIM
+52 KFNELLTCIM

-169 ASFIQKMHTK
+169 SSFIQKMHAK

-198 DVIVKKVV
+198 DAIVKKVV

-232 ADGGDPSKYEG
+232 ADGGDASKYEG
-243 KLSSFDCVVKTISGV
+243 KISSFDYVVKTISGV
-258 GVGYIPDNPS
+258 GVGYIPENPS
-268 EGTGLAWIAVP
+268 EGTGLAQIMVP

-321 EEATILAAQYVNTTE
+321 EEAAFLAVQYVNTTE

-356 DKALEYMKKAE
+356 EKALEYMKKAKD
-367 ALYKSCLKKL
+367 LYDKCLKKL
-377 LTESGKFEKAE
+377 LNESGKFEKAE
-388 RTDTIKKL
+388 RTDTIKK
-396 NSSSAIRHNVT
+396 NNGTSAIRHNVT
-407 RTDSLSFAIARS
+407 RTDSLTFAIARS

-465 KATTE
+465 KATE
-470 SLNEMED
+470 NYEMED
-477 FSMDFTEAYESYIDS
+477 NTMFNYDEFMFAAESYMDELQLELDTDFAMEADGVEDTSEAPS
-492 TMMEY
+492 TIANKLRSALAKFKSAFKRGDKAAAEEAQKE
-497 VDYEAATEGANT
+497 VEAAADEMAAAEDGA
-509 DARKLRKNYAKEVR
+509 DEKKKSG
-523 KLSKEAKKNYKAGN
+523 LSKAAKIGLTAAGTVAAVAGLTAAGIAISQKAKGEKVDIKGGAKAIKQTIGTAMHNFSENQKNAAASRAVGREEAKQAKLEERNRRADQYFIDQTEKGRAAQIAKDN
-537 YTAAKNMYNQC
+537 KTAAKYNAQKIK
-548 ADMAKQL
+548 DAK
-555 AADVNSIKQTVGQ
+555 K
-568 VQIGNILHQLKVFG
+568 
-582 SCLMVGGLITSIKE
+582 
-596 DQNKIQNQINAL
+596 
-608 NNAGGSMSNA
+608 
-618 DLNKYTRD
+618 
-626 IINYANKMAD
+626 
-636 KFKKLADKA
+636 ADKA
-645 AKGELASVTATESFD
+645 AD
-660 YSEFMF
+660 
-666 ACESMM
+666 
-672 DELQME
+672 
-678 LDTAYAMESDG
+678 
-689 EESDSSDAAPSKI
+689 
-702 SSKLRGLFSKL
+702 KL
-713 AKAVKHG
+713 AK
-720 DDAEADKIESEINDT
+720 I
-735 VDQIDESADSEEKK
+735 Q
-749 KGMST
+749 
-754 ATKVGMA
+754 
-761 AAAAA
+761 
-766 LIATGAVVAGKA
+766 
-778 MKKKAGGSS
+778 
-787 SSGST
+787 
-792 ALVPIPAGKMALKQ
+792 
-806 AAKTVRAQKPIP
+806 
-818 TTAIVDGKKVGSR
+818 
-831 GIGKKVAAGAGAA
+831 
-844 AAITGAAVGGK
+844 
-855 KLYDRAKAKKAAKD
+855 AKKAAK
-869 ATENA
+869 AA
-874 EEAYG
+874 K
-879 IPAYDMYELIMEAF
+879 EAF
-893 DSADDYD
+893 GVSEFDAYEVILEAI
-900 TSDEGFAA
+900 TSDMIDDADA
-908 QLEAM
+908 DLASAIEAM
-913 FD
+913 L

>member
-32 KVNTVEEAEAM
+32 KVNTIEEAEAM

-52 KYNELLTCIM
+52 KFNELLTCIM

-169 ASFIQKMHTK
+169 SSFIQKMHEK

-198 DVIVKKVV
+198 DAIVKKVV

-232 ADGGDPSKYEG
+232 ADGDPSKYEG
-243 KLSSFDCVVKTISGV
+243 KLSSFDYVVKTISGV
-258 GVGYIPDNPS
+258 GVGYIPENPS
-268 EGTGLAWIAVP
+268 EGTGLAQIMVP
-279 TKDRKGN
+279 TKDHKGN

-293 VRTACEYILNPI
+293 IRTACEYILNPI

-321 EEATILAAQYVNTTE
+321 EEAAFLAAQYVNTTE

-356 DKALEYMKKAE
+356 EKALEYMKKAKD
-367 ALYKSCLKKL
+367 LYDKCLKKL
-377 LTESGKFEKAE
+377 LNESGKFERAE
-388 RTDTIKKL
+388 RVDPIKKHGGT
-396 NSSSAIRHNVT
+396 ATIRHNVT
-407 RTDSLSFAIARS
+407 RTDSLTFAIARS

-465 KATTE
+465 KAKNKNT
-470 SLNEMED
+470 EME
-477 FSMDFTEAYESYIDS
+477 EN
-492 TMMEY
+492 TME
-497 VDYEAATEGANT
+497 NF
-509 DARKLRKNYAKEVR
+509 N
-523 KLSKEAKKNYKAGN
+523 
-537 YTAAKNMYNQC
+537 
-548 ADMAKQL
+548 
-555 AADVNSIKQTVGQ
+555 
-568 VQIGNILHQLKVFG
+568 
-582 SCLMVGGLITSIKE
+582 
-596 DQNKIQNQINAL
+596 
-608 NNAGGSMSNA
+608 
-618 DLNKYTRD
+618 
-626 IINYANKMAD
+626 
-636 KFKKLADKA
+636 
-645 AKGELASVTATESFD
+645 

-672 DELQME
+672 DELE
-678 LDTAYAMESDG
+678 LDLATSYAMEAEGEDG
-689 EESDSSDAAPSKI
+689 AVDETKAPSKI
-702 SSKLRGLFSKL
+702 GAKLRSLFAKL
-713 AKAVKHG
+713 KSAVKRG
-720 DDAEADKIESEINDT
+720 DTAEAEKIDAEIKAEAQNLEEAADAAE
-735 VDQIDESADSEEKK
+735 APEKK
-749 KGMST
+749 KGLST
-754 ATKVGMA
+754 AAKVGLTA
-761 AAAAA
+761 AAAA
-766 LIATGAVVAGKA
+766 IVATVGMTVAGQQ
-778 MKKKAGGSS
+778 MKKKAEANNVDPKGAAKAIIAASNQVMKAVKAPGVVAAAMKAKSDAKKDVANMMRNQYDDGTKEGRKMANKAIHQANKDNRKAQRAAMVEKAKGI
-787 SSGST
+787 GST
-792 ALVPIPAGKMALKQ
+792 ISSKF
-806 AAKTVRAQKPIP
+806 
-818 TTAIVDGKKVGSR
+818 KKGNE
-831 GIGKKVAAGAGAA
+831 AM
-844 AAITGAAVGGK
+844 
-855 KLYDRAKAKKAAKD
+855 
-869 ATENA
+869 
-874 EEAYG
+874 EAYD
-879 IPAYDMYELIMEAF
+879 IYEMIMEAY
-893 DSADDYD
+893 DSLDAMDNI
-900 TSDEGFAA
+900 SDVEFAA

-913 FD
+913 L

>member
-32 KVNTVEEAEAM
+32 KVNTIEEAEAM

-52 KYNELLTCIM
+52 KFNELLTCIM

-169 ASFIQKMHTK
+169 SSFIQKMHAK

-198 DVIVKKVV
+198 DAIVKKVV

-232 ADGGDPSKYEG
+232 ADGGDASKYEG
-243 KLSSFDCVVKTISGV
+243 KLSSFDYVVKTISGV
-258 GVGYIPDNPS
+258 GVGYIPENPS
-268 EGTGLAWIAVP
+268 EGTGLAQIMVP
-279 TKDRKGN
+279 TKDHKGN

-356 DKALEYMKKAE
+356 EKALEYMKKAKD
-367 ALYKSCLKKL
+367 LYDKCLKKL
-377 LTESGKFEKAE
+377 LNESGKFERAE
-388 RTDTIKKL
+388 RVDPIKKHGGT
-396 NSSSAIRHNVT
+396 ATIRHNVT
-407 RTDSLSFAIARS
+407 RTDSLTFAIARS

-429 AHILQWTTKA
+429 AHILQWMTNA

-465 KATTE
+465 KATE
-470 SLNEMED
+470 NYEMED
-477 FSMDFTEAYESYIDS
+477 N
-492 TMMEY
+492 TMF
-497 VDYEAATEGANT
+497 
-509 DARKLRKNYAKEVR
+509 NY
-523 KLSKEAKKNYKAGN
+523 
-537 YTAAKNMYNQC
+537 
-548 ADMAKQL
+548 D
-555 AADVNSIKQTVGQ
+555 
-568 VQIGNILHQLKVFG
+568 
-582 SCLMVGGLITSIKE
+582 
-596 DQNKIQNQINAL
+596 
-608 NNAGGSMSNA
+608 
-618 DLNKYTRD
+618 
-626 IINYANKMAD
+626 
-636 KFKKLADKA
+636 
-645 AKGELASVTATESFD
+645 
-660 YSEFMF
+660 EFMF
-666 ACESMM
+666 AAESYM
-672 DELQME
+672 DELQLE
-678 LDTAYAMESDG
+678 LDTDFAMEADG
-689 EESDSSDAAPSKI
+689 VEDTSEAPSTIANKLRSALAKFKSAFKRGDKAAAEEAQKEVDAA
-702 SSKLRGLFSKL
+702 
-713 AKAVKHG
+713 ADEMAA
-720 DDAEADKIESEINDT
+720 AEDGAD
-735 VDQIDESADSEEKK
+735 EKK
-749 KGMST
+749 KSGLSKAAKIGLT
-754 ATKVGMA
+754 AAGTVAAVAGLTAAGIAISQKAMGEKVDIKGGAKAIKQTIGTAMHNFSENQKNA
-761 AAAAA
+761 AASRAVGREEAKQAKLEERNRRADQYFIDQTEKGRAAQIAKDNKAAA
-766 LIATGAVVAGKA
+766 KYN
-778 MKKKAGGSS
+778 
-787 SSGST
+787 
-792 ALVPIPAGKMALKQ
+792 
-806 AAKTVRAQKPIP
+806 AQK
-818 TTAIVDGKKVGSR
+818 VKD
-831 GIGKKVAAGAGAA
+831 
-844 AAITGAAVGGK
+844 
-855 KLYDRAKAKKAAKD
+855 AKKAAKAAD
-869 ATENA
+869 KLAKIQA
-874 EEAYG
+874 KKA
-879 IPAYDMYELIMEAF
+879 AKAAKEAF
-893 DSADDYD
+893 GVSEFDAYEVILEAI
-900 TSDEGFAA
+900 TSDMIDDADA
-908 QLEAM
+908 DLASAIEAM
-913 FD
+913 L

>member
-32 KVNTVEEAEAM
+32 KVNTIEEAEAM

-52 KYNELLTCIM
+52 KFNELLTCIM

-169 ASFIQKMHTK
+169 SSFIQKMHEK

-198 DVIVKKVV
+198 DAIVKKVV

-232 ADGGDPSKYEG
+232 ADGDPSKFEG
-243 KLSSFDCVVKTISGV
+243 KLSSFDYVVKTISGV
-258 GVGYIPDNPS
+258 GVGYIPENPS
-268 EGTGLAWIAVP
+268 EGTGLAQIMVP
-279 TKDRKGN
+279 TKDHKGN

-356 DKALEYMKKAE
+356 EKALEYMKKAKD
-367 ALYKSCLKKL
+367 LYDKCLKKL
-377 LTESGKFEKAE
+377 LNESGKFERAE
-388 RTDTIKKL
+388 RVDPIKKHGGT
-396 NSSSAIRHNVT
+396 ATIRHNVT
-407 RTDSLSFAIARS
+407 RTDSLTFAIARS

-439 GKETYQQTLDQLK
+439 GKESYQQTLDQLK

-465 KATTE
+465 KATE
-470 SLNEMED
+470 NYEMED
-477 FSMDFTEAYESYIDS
+477 NTMFNYDEFMFAAESYMDELQLELDTDFAMEADGVEDTSEAPS
-492 TMMEY
+492 TIANKLRSALAKFKSAFKRGDKAAAEEAQKE
-497 VDYEAATEGANT
+497 VEAAADEMAAAEDGA
-509 DARKLRKNYAKEVR
+509 DEKKKSG
-523 KLSKEAKKNYKAGN
+523 LSKAAKIGL
-537 YTAAKNMYNQC
+537 TAAGTVAAVAGLTAAGIAISQK
-548 ADMAKQL
+548 AKGEKVDIKGG
-555 AADVNSIKQTVGQ
+555 AKAIKQTIGTAMHNFSENQKNAAASRAVGREEAKQ
-568 VQIGNILHQLKVFG
+568 AKLEERNRRADQYFIDQTEKGRAAQIAKDNKAAAKYNAQK
-582 SCLMVGGLITSIKE
+582 IK
-596 DQNKIQNQINAL
+596 DA
-608 NNAGGSMSNA
+608 
-618 DLNKYTRD
+618 
-626 IINYANKMAD
+626 
-636 KFKKLADKA
+636 KKADKA
-645 AKGELASVTATESFD
+645 AD
-660 YSEFMF
+660 
-666 ACESMM
+666 
-672 DELQME
+672 
-678 LDTAYAMESDG
+678 
-689 EESDSSDAAPSKI
+689 
-702 SSKLRGLFSKL
+702 KL
-713 AKAVKHG
+713 AK
-720 DDAEADKIESEINDT
+720 I
-735 VDQIDESADSEEKK
+735 Q
-749 KGMST
+749 
-754 ATKVGMA
+754 
-761 AAAAA
+761 
-766 LIATGAVVAGKA
+766 
-778 MKKKAGGSS
+778 
-787 SSGST
+787 
-792 ALVPIPAGKMALKQ
+792 
-806 AAKTVRAQKPIP
+806 
-818 TTAIVDGKKVGSR
+818 
-831 GIGKKVAAGAGAA
+831 
-844 AAITGAAVGGK
+844 
-855 KLYDRAKAKKAAKD
+855 AKKAAK
-869 ATENA
+869 AA
-874 EEAYG
+874 K
-879 IPAYDMYELIMEAF
+879 EAF
-893 DSADDYD
+893 GVSEFDAYEVILEAI
-900 TSDEGFAA
+900 TSDMIDDADA
-908 QLEAM
+908 DLASAIEAM
-913 FD
+913 L